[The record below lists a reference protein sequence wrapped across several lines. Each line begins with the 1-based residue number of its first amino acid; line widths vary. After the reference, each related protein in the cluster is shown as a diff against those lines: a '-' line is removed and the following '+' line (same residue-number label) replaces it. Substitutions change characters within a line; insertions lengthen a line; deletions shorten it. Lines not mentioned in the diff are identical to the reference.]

1 MSELEDAVANDR
13 ELRQE
18 IRNLQTRIF
27 QIEAEVYIKNL
38 YLFSTFFIEFFSPM
52 IYSVVYIH

>member
-27 QIEAEVYIKNL
+27 QIEAEVYIINL
-38 YLFSTFFIEFFSPM
+38 FFIFNLF
-52 IYSVVYIH
+52 H

>member
-38 YLFSTFFIEFFSPM
+38 FLFSAFFIEFFSPV

>member
-38 YLFSTFFIEFFSPM
+38 FLFSTFFIEFFSPV